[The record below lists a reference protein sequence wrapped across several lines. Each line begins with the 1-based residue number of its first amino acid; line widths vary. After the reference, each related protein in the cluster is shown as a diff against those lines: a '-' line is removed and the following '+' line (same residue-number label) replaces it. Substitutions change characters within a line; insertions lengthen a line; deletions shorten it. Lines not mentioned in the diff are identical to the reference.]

1 MKAAIWTAYGP
12 PEVLVIGQIPKPVP
26 RANEVL
32 IRVVASTVTAGDCEL
47 RRFDIAT
54 WIWVPVRLFMG
65 IFKPRIKSLGQE
77 FSGVIEEIGSDVKNY
92 QVSMEI
98 FSTGGMKMGG
108 YSEYVC
114 LPESHPICPKPTNL
128 SLRAAAAISTGGTNA
143 VHFLRKGQVGEGDDV
158 LINGAGGSIG
168 TMSLQ
173 IAKHLGAK
181 VTCIDKADKHVML
194 NSLGADKVID
204 YQEFD
209 FTVLDEKYDVIIDI
223 AGIAKLNAA
232 LSRLKPNGRFVLG
245 NPTFTSIIWSIWAN
259 ATSNKQLFIS
269 LAGEN
274 EADNLYLKE
283 LIERDVVKIPIDRE
297 YPLDEIVGAHHYVET
312 GAKKG
317 NVLVVVSDG

>member
-1 MKAAIWTAYGP
+1 MVHLKFWSLGRYP
-12 PEVLVIGQIPKPVP
+12 NQEP
-26 RANEVL
+26 RVNEVL
-32 IRVVASTVTAGDCEL
+32 IKVVVSTVTAGDCEL

-77 FSGVIEEIGSDVKNY
+77 FSGVIEEIGSDVKNC
-92 QVSMEI
+92 QVGMEI

-108 YSEYVC
+108 CGEYVC

-158 LINGAGGSIG
+158 LINDAGGSIG

-173 IAKHLGAK
+173 ISKHLGAK
-181 VTCIDKADKHVML
+181 VTCIDKAEKHGML

-204 YQEFD
+204 YRESD
-209 FTVLDEKYDVIIDI
+209 FTILDDKYDVIIDI
-223 AGIAKLNAA
+223 AGITKLNAA
-232 LSRLKPNGRFVLG
+232 FSRLKPNGRLVLG
-245 NPTFTSIIWSIWAN
+245 NPTFTSMLWAAW
-259 ATSNKQLFIS
+259 ATMTTDKQALVS

-274 EADNLYLKE
+274 QDDNLYLKE
-283 LIERDVVKIPIDRE
+283 LTEQGVVKIPIDRS
-297 YPLDEIVGAHHYVET
+297 YKLDEIVEAHRYVET
-312 GAKKG
+312 GYKQG
-317 NVLVVVSDG
+317 NVLIIL

>member
-1 MKAAIWTAYGP
+1 MKAALWTAYGS

-26 RANEVL
+26 RADEVL
-32 IRVVASTVTAGDCEL
+32 IRVVASSVTAGDCEL

-77 FSGVIEEIGSDVKNY
+77 FSGVIEEMGADVKNY
-92 QVSMEI
+92 QVGMEI

-108 YSEYVC
+108 YGEYVC
-114 LPESHPICPKPTNL
+114 LPESHPICPKPSNL
-128 SLRAAAAISTGGTNA
+128 SLREAAAISTGGTNA
-143 VHFLRKGQVGEGDDV
+143 VHFLRNGQVGEGDDV

-173 IAKHLGAK
+173 IAKNLGAK
-181 VTCIDKADKHVML
+181 VTCIDKAEKHAML

-204 YQEFD
+204 YQVSD
-209 FTVLDEKYDVIIDI
+209 FTDLHEQYDVIIDI
-223 AGIAKLNAA
+223 AGISKLNAA
-232 LSRLKPNGRFVLG
+232 LSRLKLKGRFVLG

-259 ATSNKQLFIS
+259 ATSNRQLFIS

-283 LIERDVVKIPIDRE
+283 LIERDAIKIPIDRE
-297 YPLDEIVGAHHYVET
+297 YPLDEIVAAHHYVET

-317 NVLVVVSDG
+317 NVLVAVSDV